1 MANLRN
7 IISILFNYFV
17 PAHLY
22 GGNTAYSTLLEIE
35 RSLRESPG
43 AGEVTAILERAKQ
56 SLRSQLG
63 RRFEP
68 MAAKALALKLSN
80 LLLAHYHFRERHTI
94 LQSRPVGIIVD
105 PSNMCRLACPG
116 CVHSTRSESLRLF
129 DWPNGTLTVDRASS
143 LLKIY
148 GPYALGIYFCS
159 YGEPL
164 LNLNTP
170 KMIRTAK
177 RYLLWTGLST
187 SLSVQQFDP
196 ESYIQ
201 SGLDFMVLAIDGATQ
216 SVYERYR
223 RNGDLEVVF
232 ENVRR
237 LVAAKRRLHSKV
249 PVISWNYLAFEHN
262 AHEIPAALRKAR
274 ELGVDQFR
282 VARPF
287 DVSWDDSQLR
297 PAADVDSRIYR
308 LNRFSLSNPPLNWNP
323 FPSEIERE
331 NIEEAFE
338 RPIFQQAAVDAPSDS
353 SHTCHWLYKN
363 LVMDAG
369 GRILPCCSAPR
380 PDADL
385 VFAQFDSK
393 GDPFNSEKYRQARLF
408 FSNKTLAMDGSP
420 YCTRCDW
427 NQVDTNIGSREI
439 QRYFRAAN
447 AAFFDRRSLK
457 LLSDW

>member
-1 MANLRN
+1 MANLGN
-7 IISILFNYFV
+7 IISILFNYLV

-22 GGNTAYSTLLEIE
+22 GGSTSYSALLKIE
-35 RSLRESPG
+35 RSLRECPN
-43 AGEVTAILERAKQ
+43 ATEATAIIERAKQ
-56 SLRSQLG
+56 DLHRRLQ

-68 MAAKALALKLSN
+68 IAAKALVLKLLN
-80 LLLAHYHFRERHTI
+80 LLLARYHFRARHTI
-94 LQSRPVGIIVD
+94 LQSRPVGIIID

-116 CVHSTRSESLRLF
+116 CVHSTRSESLQLF
-129 DWPNGTLTVDRASS
+129 DWPDGTLTVDRASS
-143 LLKIY
+143 LMEIY
-148 GPYALGIYFCS
+148 GPYALGVCFCN

-164 LNLNTP
+164 LNFNTP
-170 KMIRTAK
+170 EMIRAAK

-187 SLSVQQFDP
+187 SLSVQRFDP
-196 ESYIQ
+196 DLYVK

-216 SVYERYR
+216 SVYEQYR

-237 LVAAKRRLHSKV
+237 RVAVKRRLHSKT

-282 VARPF
+282 VVRPF
-287 DVSWDDSQLR
+287 DVSWDDSQFR

-308 LNRFSLSNPPLNWNP
+308 LNRFSLFNHPLNWNP
-323 FPSEIERE
+323 VPSEIERE

-338 RPIFQQAAVDAPSDS
+338 RPVFQQAAADERSDS

-363 LVMDAG
+363 LVMDAA

-408 FSNKTLAMDGSP
+408 FSNKTLSTDGSP

-447 AAFFDRRSLK
+447 VAFFDRRSLK